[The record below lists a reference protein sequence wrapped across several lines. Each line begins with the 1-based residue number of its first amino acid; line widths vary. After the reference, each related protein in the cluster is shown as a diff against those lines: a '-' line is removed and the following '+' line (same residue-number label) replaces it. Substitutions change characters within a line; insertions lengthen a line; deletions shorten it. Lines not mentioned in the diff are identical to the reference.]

1 MSYITEQEA
10 LDNVTEFASQ
20 TASDKARLLAQSE
33 AYLRARNV
41 KEYKDGTDVP
51 QALKL
56 ACYEVINGIIAGQL
70 YQGKK
75 ATVTSKTISAQSG
88 TSVSKTFA
96 DGSEDLNVYEQLI
109 NELIAPFT
117 KTQGAQWL
125 DRI

>member
-41 KEYKDGTDVP
+41 KEYKGDADVP

-96 DGSEDLNVYEQLI
+96 DGSEDLNVYEQFI
-109 NELIAPFT
+109 SELIAPFT
-117 KTQGAQWL
+117 KTQGVQWL

>member
-10 LDNVTEFASQ
+10 LDNVTEFANQ

-51 QALKL
+51 QPLKL
-56 ACYEVINGIIAGQL
+56 ASYEVIRGIIAGQL
-70 YQGKK
+70 YQGKE

-96 DGSEDLNVYEQLI
+96 DGSEDLNVYEQFI
-109 NELIAPFT
+109 SELIAPFT

>member
-10 LDNVTEFASQ
+10 LANVTEFASQ

-33 AYLRARNV
+33 AYLRSRNV
-41 KEYKDGTDVP
+41 KEYKDGADVP

-56 ACYEVINGIIAGQL
+56 ACYEVIKGIIVGQL

-96 DGSEDLNVYEQLI
+96 DGSEDLNMYEQFI
-109 NELIAPFT
+109 SELIAPFT
-117 KTQGAQWL
+117 KTQGVQWL

>member
-41 KEYKDGTDVP
+41 KEYKDGVDVP

-56 ACYEVINGIIAGQL
+56 ACYEVIRGVLSNDL
-70 YQGKK
+70 YQGQSQTVKREKVK
-75 ATVTSKTISAQSG
+75 ADTVETEEEF
-88 TSVSKTFA
+88 V
-96 DGSEDLNVYEQLI
+96 DGSVALSATEQFILDLITPYAKSSGV
-109 NELIAPFT
+109 
-117 KTQGAQWL
+117 QWMS
-125 DRI
+125 RI

>member
-10 LDNVTEFASQ
+10 LANVTEFASQ

-41 KEYKDGTDVP
+41 KEYKDGADVP

-56 ACYEVINGIIAGQL
+56 ACYEVIKGIIVGQL

-96 DGSEDLNVYEQLI
+96 DGSEDLNVYEQFI
-109 NELIAPFT
+109 GELIAPFT

>member
-20 TASDKARLLAQSE
+20 TASGKARLLAQSE
-33 AYLRARNV
+33 AYLRSRNI
-41 KEYKDGTDVP
+41 KEYTDGAEVP
-51 QALKL
+51 QPLKL
-56 ACYEVINGIIAGQL
+56 ASYEVIKGIIAGQL

-109 NELIAPFT
+109 GDLIAPFT
-117 KTQGAQWL
+117 KTQGVQWL

>member
-41 KEYKDGTDVP
+41 KEYKDGANVP

-56 ACYEVINGIIAGQL
+56 ACYEVIRGVLSNDL
-70 YQGKK
+70 YQGQSQTDGNWRKPCWR
-75 ATVTSKTISAQSG
+75 TLVGSAQ
-88 TSVSKTFA
+88 
-96 DGSEDLNVYEQLI
+96 DD
-109 NELIAPFT
+109 
-117 KTQGAQWL
+117 
-125 DRI
+125 D

>member
-41 KEYKDGTDVP
+41 KEYKDDADVP

-56 ACYEVINGIIAGQL
+56 ACYEVIKGTIAEQL
-70 YQGKK
+70 YQGKQ

-96 DGSEDLNVYEQLI
+96 DGSEDLNVYEQFI
-109 NELIAPFT
+109 GELIAPFT